1 MPEELRA
8 LVGKREEK
16 RTLGTKDPTEAKRLH
31 AAALAELEA
40 QWASLRAGPR
50 TLSEREAHELAAPAY
65 ERWLATHRENPSEQT
80 AWRTDLH
87 QLGRRIPTHDGRSQG
102 GPLL

>member
-1 MPEELRA
+1 VPEELRA

-40 QWASLRAGPR
+40 RWASLRAG
-50 TLSEREAHELAAPAY
+50 
-65 ERWLATHRENPSEQT
+65 
-80 AWRTDLH
+80 
-87 QLGRRIPTHDGRSQG
+87 LGR
-102 GPLL
+102 